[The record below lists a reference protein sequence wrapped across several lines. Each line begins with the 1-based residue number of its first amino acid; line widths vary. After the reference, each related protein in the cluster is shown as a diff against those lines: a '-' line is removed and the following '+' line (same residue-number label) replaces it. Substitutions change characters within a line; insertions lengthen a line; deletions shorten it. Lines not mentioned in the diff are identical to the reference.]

1 MSEHGTTTRS
11 TPAEGGRRGAGHRG
25 APADAVDPRPSPA
38 HRVRAALGRAD
49 RDRPGA
55 PDDCP
60 SAGVPYVLPADPD
73 ASAPTSRRTLVV
85 ALVVG
90 TVLTLAAL
98 VLLPQVLYP
107 PLTAAELAE
116 AHVTGKDRIAAETAR
131 LTVQSAARAPI
142 AQALAAV
149 IALSGAALAWRQFAA
164 QRHDRTVDERA
175 ARFADAMER
184 LRDGHLETRV
194 GALHL
199 LDRLADSATHSV
211 VCARV
216 LETVVRELCVVQ
228 RGDAVDLPLDAQT
241 ALTLLVSRPA
251 SAYGVELFR
260 LGGLDLSRADLR
272 GAHLEGAYLGRTHL
286 DRAALDGARL
296 DGADLTRTVLVDA
309 TLSCAV
315 LDGARLDRTDLEKA
329 DLTGV
334 HPRGITY
341 REVAWPR
348 EYPGAHEAERLG
360 TPIDVEE
367 DLTPASAAPG
377 MSGAAGFVG
386 RDDLVQRVLRA
397 GDARPLAEL
406 HGELGSGRTS
416 VLRQIAATCRRPTY
430 LVDLERYD
438 PGHTGEATTTS
449 VGGAH
454 ASYALWVELL
464 SDVARA
470 LLVDGDL
477 SEIERA
483 AAEAREHLLTEGE
496 ADLAASMKRLRRP
509 VEPDEQV
516 RAVGRAAEHVAAR
529 FAECWRRRADG
540 PDGPPLLLLD
550 DVDKVLDEPIGTW
563 LTELLHQLAATGGA
577 GGAGA
582 AGDGRLVAVLGLT
595 APPGAGGAPDR
606 AVRRLGA
613 DQASVHVLSDL
624 DEPAM
629 RAFVRRFRAERSP
642 DGRGASLDQ
651 LTAARLLAL
660 THGHPATLRL
670 VAEILWGPAAPEP
683 GSLDA
688 VLLGLPRPGPQ
699 QFALLVTE
707 LLERSGRKD
716 LLRAVQAAA
725 VPRVVTADLL
735 RALLA
740 SGGHRGGVPRLFDQ
754 LATLSFVDTVDGD
767 GTVLRIQEHVR
778 ASFLAR
784 LQASDQARGASLS
797 RAAAAYFRSRTDGGA
812 QGADGAG
819 GSFVAQF
826 RYEDPDWQASA
837 REWLYHSGALT
848 EPAEQRRF
856 VLEAAALFLDA
867 FHWWGNYVH
876 FDFCDKLV
884 TDLHQLVTRRRTND
898 NPSSVAALVGRRAW
912 PELAELHRALADI
925 ADLYPPWST
934 KSEKVDWLRI
944 QEALQTLQEIRGAGD
959 EDAATERRVTATAQ
973 LFVARAWT
981 YAPWTVRSFRLAD
994 AAYERSA
1001 DIVADAGHEQWVAP
1015 WLAYERAQLLFIAHE
1030 NARSS
1035 ADAAVTA
1042 ALPPLS
1048 RVQDLWDAA
1057 AHAAQPDRSAG
1068 GTSAD
1073 PPEPDHE
1080 LMSHLHRLRADMLRA
1095 RGDVHAAAW
1104 SYQRAV
1110 MHAYLYH
1117 NVGGPPDPY
1126 TRQLYVDVRARAL
1139 RFLVKDVVR
1148 RSEQELTRE
1157 VLRLLAFPV
1166 EDAVPGV
1173 DDGPR
1178 CTRAVLAAA
1187 AGRPRTLAHLL
1198 WPQGPHAE
1206 DLGNSSGPCARAV
1219 RRARLR
1225 LVCED
1230 RDLLHDLRTD
1240 PGTRAPQRA

>member
-1 MSEHGTTTRS
+1 MSEHDTTTRN
-11 TPAEGGRRGAGHRG
+11 TTAEDGRQGPEG
-25 APADAVDPRPSPA
+25 APESGVGPRPSPS
-38 HRVRAALGRAD
+38 RRLRAALRRAD
-49 RDRPGA
+49 RSRPEA

-60 SAGVPYVLPADPD
+60 PAGVPYARAADPD
-73 ASAPTSRRTLVV
+73 AAAPMSRRTLVV
-85 ALVVG
+85 VLVVG

-107 PLTAAELAE
+107 PLTAAELAAAE
-116 AHVTGKDRIAAETAR
+116 VTGKDRIAAETAR

-184 LRDGHLETRV
+184 LRDEHLETRI

-199 LDRLADSATHSV
+199 LDRLADSATHRV

-260 LGGLDLSRADLR
+260 LGGLDLRRADLR
-272 GAHLEGAYLGRTHL
+272 GAHLEGAYLGYTHL

-309 TLSCAV
+309 TLGCAV
-315 LDGARLDRTDLEKA
+315 LDGARLDHTDLEKA
-329 DLTGV
+329 DLAGV
-334 HPRGITY
+334 RPRGV
-341 REVAWPR
+341 RFRDVRWPDG
-348 EYPGAHEAERLG
+348 YTGATEAEDLG
-360 TPIDVEE
+360 TPIHDEE
-367 DLTPASAAPG
+367 DLPPAGSAPG
-377 MSGAAGFVG
+377 LSGAAGFVG
-386 RDDLVQRVLRA
+386 RDDLVHQVLREDD
-397 GDARPLAEL
+397 DARPLAEL

-438 PGHTGEATTTS
+438 PGHTGEATATS

-477 SEIERA
+477 SAIERA

-529 FAECWRRRADG
+529 FAECWRRRAGG

-563 LTELLHQLAATGGA
+563 LTELLHTLAATGGA
-577 GGAGA
+577 GPT
-582 AGDGRLVAVLGLT
+582 RLVAVLGLT
-595 APPGAGGAPDR
+595 APPGAGAAPDR

-613 DQASVHVLSDL
+613 DRASPHVLSDL

-660 THGHPATLRL
+660 TRGHPATLRL

-683 GSLDA
+683 GRLDA
-688 VLLGLPRPGPQ
+688 VLLGLPRPGPHQ
-699 QFALLVTE
+699 CALLVTE

-740 SGGHRGGVPRLFDQ
+740 PGGHRGGVPRLFDQ

-767 GTVLRIQEHVR
+767 GTVLRLQEHVR
-778 ASFLAR
+778 TSFLAR
-784 LQASDQARGASLS
+784 LQASDQPRVASLS
-797 RAAAAYFRSRTDGGA
+797 RAAAAYFRSRMESGA
-812 QGADGAG
+812 HGADGAG
-819 GSFVAQF
+819 GSFAAQF
-826 RYEDPDWQASA
+826 RYEDPAWQAAA

-884 TDLHQLVTRRRTND
+884 TDLHQLVTRREASD

-944 QEALQTLQEIRGAGD
+944 QEALQTLQEIRGGG

-981 YAPWTVRSFRLAD
+981 YAPWTDRSFRLAD
-994 AAYERSA
+994 AAYVRSS
-1001 DIVADAGHEQWVAP
+1001 DIVADADHEHWVAP
-1015 WLAYERAQLLFIAHE
+1015 WLAYERAQLLFIAHD
-1030 NARSS
+1030 NARAA
-1035 ADAAVTA
+1035 ADPDATT
-1042 ALPPLS
+1042 ALPPFS
-1048 RVQDLWDAA
+1048 RVQELWGTAA
-1057 AHAAQPDRSAG
+1057 RTAQPDRPTG
-1068 GTSAD
+1068 GASAD
-1073 PPEPDHE
+1073 PPDPDHE

-1095 RGDVHAAAW
+1095 QGQVHAAAW

-1110 MHAYLYH
+1110 VHAYLYH

-1148 RSEQELTRE
+1148 RSEQDLTRE
-1157 VLRLLAFPV
+1157 VLGLLTFPV
-1166 EDAVPGV
+1166 EDTVAGV

-1187 AGRPRTLAHLL
+1187 AGRPRSLAHLL

-1206 DLGNSSGPCARAV
+1206 DLGNPSGPCARAV

-1230 RDLLHDLRTD
+1230 RDLLHDLHVD
-1240 PGTRAPQRA
+1240 PVTRGPQRV